1 MFLSNKFMYDHSLH
15 HRRKKFCRYCFHAL
29 ITEEI
34 SKGHIKNYFKINGKQ
49 TI

>member
-1 MFLSNKFMYDHSLH
+1 MITHYITEEKN
-15 HRRKKFCRYCFHAL
+15 FCRYCFHAL